1 MIRTTNS
8 CCGNEAGLVEKF
20 IGTAYDVVKTV
31 YDNLGELQF
40 IYDFLNK
47 YGVLIT
53 VSSVQEL
60 QALPTTAKYTRVYS
74 TSTAGERIYTDYLY
88 VDGDRTGVLPSD
100 PTATGSW
107 VIVGTSTSGGSG
119 ASGGYIPFVYNNG
132 SALGGE
138 TTITVPEGTV
148 GVPFIIVNGYTN
160 YVGKGFTY
168 SVADLEVTLAQPL
181 ETGDEVVLLLTGV
194 PAVPDNPN
202 VDNWTVINW
211 LYNQGAAVGG
221 EQVIQIPYT
230 FQDIPAVYKN
240 GLRFYKGL
248 TTNSYT
254 IDADNQRIILT
265 ESLATNDRLII
276 QIGGELVTLET
287 SDRTLEE
294 VARAANVKDSEVI
307 LSTNTTSTLNDKKVV
322 FDVTAQKSYGLPALP
337 SNVYILSVGNGQ
349 LTYNPGGVVVDL
361 LPAPNDV
368 TPVENELQ
376 AYKTAMA
383 TDGGTLVNSGLS
395 GVSSAIKR
403 AIDSHFKDYYNVK
416 DFGAVG
422 DGVTDDTDAIQLAV
436 AYLGDLTTKT
446 MFSRPSVLFF
456 PDGDYLTSKPIIAW
470 DGISIRGAS
479 QSSTRIQMT
488 SPTNTTEVTTNS
500 PVRNLPRNVNCII
513 AVFSSVAGYPY
524 RTTISDIQLY
534 GIAGTT
540 GVTTGK
546 VVHAIYAPEAAFLTV
561 ERVRTW
567 YTNYGI
573 MSYNLWMC
581 SFRDLD
587 LREHAEWSF
596 LLSNDGTGTGGSTS
610 ISLER
615 VYGHTSEGGIKLYG
629 ANYSTLSSCGV
640 DAAGSSNPSAADAA
654 AKAPY
659 VFESCQGLVASS
671 LGAESIYTRRCI
683 FIIGGHVTLNEPDL
697 YAWRGDVTGRRM
709 YGIHVTSNGNLVLN
723 GGRLW
728 GTQFVAATA
737 TECFAIAQTDG
748 INGSVQCNG
757 SLISDASVDSGG
769 TAIGNIFFGSR
780 TYRGRTIQQEAGIS
794 RYQTNTLTLTASV
807 TTGDLFSSGL
817 DTTRYTVIDAVAQ
830 MNSSSPT
837 LDQAKLHV
845 QVMNVSANSARI
857 WIINPDGTAN
867 FTAQNL
873 RVTFTYRI
881 N

>member
-1 MIRTTNS
+1 MGYFQMTRN
-8 CCGNEAGLVEKF
+8 VEELF
-20 IGTAYDVVKTV
+20 GGVITAPH
-31 YDNLGELQF
+31 Q
-40 IYDFLNK
+40 
-47 YGVLIT
+47 
-53 VSSVQEL
+53 
-60 QALPTTAKYTRVYS
+60 
-74 TSTAGERIYTDYLY
+74 
-88 VDGDRTGVLPSD
+88 
-100 PTATGSW
+100 
-107 VIVGTSTSGGSG
+107 
-119 ASGGYIPFVYNNG
+119 IPFTYKSNV
-132 SALGGE
+132 GGE
-138 TTITVPEGTV
+138 TFLSL
-148 GVPFIIVNGYTN
+148 PFYPV
-160 YVGKGFTY
+160 
-168 SVADLEVTLAQPL
+168 
-181 ETGDEVVLLLTGV
+181 TGV
-194 PAVPDNPN
+194 VTINGGMQVPLDNFEIEGNTLNLGRALSKGDVVYCLFDKILSPE
-202 VDNWTVINW
+202 DTAKGIRI
-211 LYNQGAAVGG
+211 YKFQAVGG
-221 EQVIQIPYT
+221 ETEFTPDFT
-230 FQDIPAVYKN
+230 
-240 GLRFYKGL
+240 
-248 TTNSYT
+248 SYGV
-254 IDADNQRIILT
+254 Q
-265 ESLATNDRLII
+265 SLY
-276 QIGGELVTLET
+276 IGGEYKTPEIEYSYDSTTGKVSLQTALTAGVWVVAEMSVKQPNISPLF
-287 SDRTLEE
+287 DRSIQEI
-294 VARAANVKDSEVI
+294 ARSANVKDSEVI
-307 LSTNTTSTLNDKKVV
+307 VSTDTISLLDGKKVV
-322 FDVTAQKSYGLPALP
+322 FDVIAQKSYGLPTLP
-337 SNVYILSVGNGQ
+337 TNVFISSVNGNQ

-403 AIDSHFKDYYNVK
+403 SIDSHFKDYYNVK

-470 DGISIRGAS
+470 DGVSIRGAS
-479 QSSTRIQMT
+479 QSSTRIGMT
-488 SPTNTTEVTTNS
+488 SSTNTTEVTTNS

-596 LLSNDGTGTGGSTS
+596 LLSNDGTGAGGSTS

-654 AKAPY
+654 SKAPY

-709 YGIHVTSNGNLVLN
+709 YGIHITSNGNLVLN

-728 GTQFVAATA
+728 GIQFSAASA
-737 TECFAIAQTDG
+737 TECFAIAQSDG

-780 TYRGRTIQQEAGIS
+780 TYRGRTIQQEAGVS
-794 RYQTNTLTLTASV
+794 RYQTNTVTLTASV

-873 RVTFTYRI
+873 RVTFTYRV

>member
-74 TSTAGERIYTDYLY
+74 ISTAGERIYTDYLY
-88 VDGDRTGVLPSD
+88 VEGDRTGVLPND

-248 TTNSYT
+248 STNSYT

-265 ESLATNDRLII
+265 EALATNDRLIV
-276 QIGGELVTLET
+276 QIGGELVTLEA

-322 FDVTAQKSYGLPALP
+322 FDVTAHKSYGLPTLP
-337 SNVYILSVGNGQ
+337 SNVYISSVSNGQ
-349 LTYNPGGVVVDL
+349 LIYQPGNITVALTDIPHSADELRKELASSSGHL
-361 LPAPNDV
+361 LVPSIQIQNWKDIGDIRGWGA
-368 TPVENELQ
+368 VEGQDCTAALQ
-376 AYKTAMA
+376 AAINDRSALGWGTSSDVIINGNYKIE
-383 TDGGTLVNSGLS
+383 GQV
-395 GVSSAIKR
+395 I
-403 AIDSHFKDYYNVK
+403 
-416 DFGAVG
+416 
-422 DGVTDDTDAIQLAV
+422 
-436 AYLGDLTTKT
+436 LTTDVRLIGNWAT
-446 MFSRPSVLFF
+446 I
-456 PDGDYLTSKPIIAW
+456 TS
-470 DGISIRGAS
+470 
-479 QSSTRIQMT
+479 T
-488 SPTNTTEVTTNS
+488 SNDFIFVS
-500 PVRNLPRNVNCII
+500 
-513 AVFSSVAGYPY
+513 GW
-524 RTTISDIQLY
+524 
-534 GIAGTT
+534 
-540 GVTTGK
+540 K
-546 VVHAIYAPEAAFLTV
+546 
-561 ERVRTW
+561 
-567 YTNYGI
+567 
-573 MSYNLWMC
+573 
-581 SFRDLD
+581 
-587 LREHAEWSF
+587 
-596 LLSNDGTGTGGSTS
+596 DGTGNVVPNITGYTDDEVVFQTRLKGTV
-610 ISLER
+610 IK
-615 VYGHTSEGGIKLYG
+615 GITFVGVAKVFKLYG
-629 ANYSTLSSCGV
+629 FTERCGMEDLVFDNCGV
-640 DAAGSSNPSAADAA
+640 CWDTRLSFYPYYSNILIRGVKTGYEDWFAYQLRHQCNQVTFTKVTVSSRKYGELIADDVEPTVMPPIGKNCQHINHIDCTYEGVTKAVVANIKTIGYTNKGIYAEAVADNMFEFTTVEHYDVEIQPRWFAGVEKMGHFNNLRGNSKIWQGMQYDYVPAKRSALQFGNSIVTVYPAQEMLTYEPVSSMDSGIAFDSTTQVRMPRMRLTTDDVPVWDDNVNFARCPVTISGFIPHVDGKAIGVTSHSYDVGTDTLLLNTDIYWSVANMIVVGVQVYQTSNPSNRFNATGIIMNGFTSQFAGQTIT
-654 AKAPY
+654 Y
-659 VFESCQGLVASS
+659 ESSAGL
-671 LGAESIYTRRCI
+671 
-683 FIIGGHVTLNEPDL
+683 
-697 YAWRGDVTGRRM
+697 
-709 YGIHVTSNGNLVLN
+709 
-723 GGRLW
+723 
-728 GTQFVAATA
+728 
-737 TECFAIAQTDG
+737 
-748 INGSVQCNG
+748 
-757 SLISDASVDSGG
+757 SLIKISQPGGPSGASWMTSG
-769 TAIGNIFFGSR
+769 
-780 TYRGRTIQQEAGIS
+780 
-794 RYQTNTLTLTASV
+794 
-807 TTGDLFSSGL
+807 D
-817 DTTRYTVIDAVAQ
+817 YTVEGCIR
-830 MNSSSPT
+830 
-837 LDQAKLHV
+837 LL
-845 QVMNVSANSARI
+845 
-857 WIINPDGTAN
+857 
-867 FTAQNL
+867 
-873 RVTFTYRI
+873 
-881 N
+881 